1 MLVKLKIMLYN
12 KCVRCFMNTYEI
24 RLKFSDTNIEIVKVV
39 ANDRRTA
46 LQEYLNHCN
55 ENDLIALKYL
65 DRLSIKEI

>member
-1 MLVKLKIMLYN
+1 MCEVL
-12 KCVRCFMNTYEI
+12 MNTYEI
-24 RLKFSDTNIEIVKVV
+24 KLKFSDTNIEIVKVV

-46 LQEYLNHCN
+46 LQEYLNHCS